1 MMRRMVWWWRQR
13 LLDTSIAAKWWC
25 RHGKLGGMVAGVARK
40 ARGHS
45 SIRREQ
51 ITLEPLQ
58 DVHVN
63 PQRARVRRR
72 LSKECNR
79 LVKQLAQ

>member
-1 MMRRMVWWWRQR
+1 M
-13 LLDTSIAAKWWC
+13 
-25 RHGKLGGMVAGVARK
+25 AGVARK